1 MYAIEQEEHTHTSG
15 VCTSR
20 LDRCYINLDPTNF
33 QDRTAYCIADDWCK
47 HLSDHRPIKCGI
59 RVSKREDWANA
70 PIPAYV
76 YADTQWRTRLGT
88 LLKQH
93 STEGMGALL
102 RLRLLKW
109 AMKKAA
115 E

>member
-1 MYAIEQEEHTHTSG
+1 MHADEKWGT
-15 VCTSR
+15 R
-20 LDRCYINLDPTNF
+20 LD
-33 QDRTAYCIADDWCK
+33 
-47 HLSDHRPIKCGI
+47 
-59 RVSKREDWANA
+59 
-70 PIPAYV
+70 
-76 YADTQWRTRLGT
+76 T

-115 E
+115 EELRDNNREEATVRPSPRTRTR